1 MNNVERM
8 FGLTRIESES
18 PLTLEFDSTLPTNWP
33 ENGFIEFKNVN
44 LKYT

>member
-18 PLTLEFDSTLPTNWP
+18 PLTLVSDDTLPKNWP
-33 ENGFIEFKNVN
+33 
-44 LKYT
+44 